1 MYVYVYVYVYV
12 NICLE
17 YAGVYEG
24 LKTVSDCPE
33 TEFQIIIRHHVPP
46 GRITWINWRRNML
59 STTDPSL

>member
-1 MYVYVYVYVYV
+1 MV

-24 LKTVSDCPE
+24 LKKVSDFPE
-33 TEFQIIIRHHVPP
+33 TEFQIIVRHHVPP
-46 GRITWINWRRNML
+46 GTIMSINWRRNML